1 MKESFWAVFV
11 VVMGV
16 VAIAFVF
23 LFQSLT
29 NTDEHNVHLL
39 RETTEA
45 AMFDA
50 FDIGAYRSEGI
61 IRIDREKFVENFV
74 RRFAENA
81 NLAKTYRIEIYDVN
95 ELPPKVSIKVT
106 STETGNVTN
115 EEIDFNIE
123 NKIDAI
129 LETPY

>member
-1 MKESFWAVFV
+1 MKESFWAVLIISI
-11 VVMGV
+11 GV
-16 VAIAFVF
+16 VSVAFIF
-23 LFQSLT
+23 LFQNLT
-29 NTDEHNVHLL
+29 NTDEHNMHLL
-39 RETTEA
+39 KETTEA

-50 FDIGAYRSEGI
+50 FDLVAYRTDGA

-81 NLAKTYRIEIYDVN
+81 SLARTYVIEIYDVN
-95 ELPPKVSIKVT
+95 EEPPKVSLKVS
-106 STETGNVTN
+106 STEKGNVTN
-115 EEIDFNIE
+115 EVLEYDIE